1 MEEKKADFSNTHD
14 DSGLN
19 IKMPLKSILRS
30 PKPENSKKDKKDLR
44 KSKTTIVSNSNI
56 KKVNFPDKVKKPLYE
71 IIEVEPFIYVDQP
84 LEVKKDKSKGC
95 ACIAF

>member
-1 MEEKKADFSNTHD
+1 MEEKKVDFSNTRD

-44 KSKTTIVSNSNI
+44 RSKTTVSSSNI

-71 IIEVEPFIYVDQP
+71 IIEVEPIIYVDQP
-84 LEVKKDKSKGC
+84 IEVKKSKNKGC
-95 ACIAF
+95 ACITF

>member
-1 MEEKKADFSNTHD
+1 MEEKKADFSNTRD

-30 PKPENSKKDKKDLR
+30 QKPENSKKDKKDLR
-44 KSKTTIVSNSNI
+44 KSKTTTSNSNI
-56 KKVNFPDKVKKPLYE
+56 KKVNFADKVKKPLYE

-84 LEVKKDKSKGC
+84 IEVKKNKTKGC
-95 ACIAF
+95 ACIIF